1 MGKVLVFKDKKMIE
15 FKIESEGNQIILY
28 WRRDCWVLT
37 EWNRKILNTLE
48 EVEVAKKAI
57 LDREQL
63 PKINEDDD
71 DSIPF

>member
-1 MGKVLVFKDKKMIE
+1 MIE
-15 FKIESEGNQIILY
+15 FKIETEGNQIILF

-37 EWNRKILNTLE
+37 DEWNRKNLNTLE

-57 LDREQL
+57 LDWVQR

-71 DSIPF
+71 SIPF

>member
-1 MGKVLVFKDKKMIE
+1 MIE

-37 EWNRKILNTLE
+37 DWNRGVACNSEE
-48 EVEVAKKAI
+48 EVEREKKAI
-57 LDREQL
+57 LDWVQR
-63 PKINEDDD
+63 PKINDD

>member
-1 MGKVLVFKDKKMIE
+1 MIE

-37 EWNRKILNTLE
+37 EWNHGVACNSEE

-57 LDREQL
+57 LDRKQL
-63 PKINEDDD
+63 PKTNEDD